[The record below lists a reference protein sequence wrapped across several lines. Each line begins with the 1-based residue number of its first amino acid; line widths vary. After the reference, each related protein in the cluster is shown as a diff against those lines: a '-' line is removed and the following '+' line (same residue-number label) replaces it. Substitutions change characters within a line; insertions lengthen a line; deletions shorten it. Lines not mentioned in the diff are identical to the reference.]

1 MDHVALFPIYYRA
14 IGYARS
20 RSKAGNRYVCTA
32 LPICGYLLSAK
43 QASWKYVY
51 YVVRDNYS
59 VVAYAS
65 SQGSKET
72 LKQKWLV
79 EKPGKPEHIVEHRA
93 VYIALRRIVST
104 VPSWPTFK
112 KLVCTDHF
120 GTGKLN

>member
-20 RSKAGNRYVCTA
+20 RSKAGNR
-32 LPICGYLLSAK
+32 
-43 QASWKYVY
+43 
-51 YVVRDNYS
+51 
-59 VVAYAS
+59 
-65 SQGSKET
+65 QGSKET